1 MMNRW
6 TVIAGC
12 AGSMVCT
19 MAVAASLMA
28 GDGGAGQ
35 QSSAVAASA
44 PAASAKAEP
53 AGLSDAKA
61 SNCFA
66 CHAIDHKVVGP
77 AYDAVAKRYAA
88 QRPAI
93 INTLAAQVV
102 KGTVG
107 HWGKIPMPAH
117 PDLGMAKAR
126 TIVKWILTLKPPAAS
141 ATAVAAR
148 AKTHSYKLADGKTVT
163 LDFPMFMP
171 GSNTKVTKDV
181 FTGYEQYNST
191 CNRCHGDDAVGG
203 AFAAPDLRHSMQA
216 GLTWQQFLTAAMAGR
231 VDKGM
236 PSWAGFYTQQQIRDI
251 YEYVK
256 GRSLNL
262 VPQGTPPSS
271 QD

>member
-1 MMNRW
+1 MNKW
-6 TVIAGC
+6 TIMAGC

-19 MAVAASLMA
+19 AALAASLMA
-28 GDGGAGQ
+28 GASAAGQ
-35 QSSAVAASA
+35 ESSASASA

-61 SNCFA
+61 SDCFA

-77 AYDAVAKRYAA
+77 AYVDVAKRYAG
-88 QRPAI
+88 QEPKI
-93 INTLAAQVV
+93 IDTLAEQVV

-107 HWGKIPMPAH
+107 HWGDVPMPAH

-126 TIVKWILTLKPPAAS
+126 TIVEWIMTLKAPAAS
-141 ATAVAAR
+141 ATAAAP
-148 AKTHSYKLADGKTVT
+148 AKTYTYKLADGKTAT
-163 LDFPMFMP
+163 LDFPLFIP
-171 GSNTKVTKDV
+171 GSETKVTKDV
-181 FTGYEQYNST
+181 FSGYEQYNST

-203 AFAAPDLRHSMQA
+203 AYAAPDLRHAMQG
-216 GLTWQQFLTAAMAGR
+216 GLTWQQFLTTAMAGR
-231 VDKGM
+231 VNKGM
-236 PSWAGFYTQQQIRDI
+236 PSWAGFYSQKEIRDI

-262 VPQGTPPSS
+262 VPQGTPPSA